1 MIPSINHKA
10 WWNMS
15 KTTTVDEV
23 LNFWFNECTP
33 EQWYKKD
40 ADFDA
45 LIFRRFETTVSAAL
59 KGEMEA
65 WQTDLKGC
73 LAIILMLDQFTRNI
87 FRNTPKA
94 FLGDKKALELSLIC
108 RDKGYL
114 QHDNP
119 SYRQF
124 MLMPMMHSEDIAIQE
139 QSLPLFKE
147 FTSERIYGYAVKHRD
162 IIQRFG
168 RFPHRNEILG
178 RISTEEEI
186 EFLKQPGSSF

>member
-1 MIPSINHKA
+1 
-10 WWNMS
+10 MS

-33 EQWYKKD
+33 EQRYKKD

-45 LIFRRFETTVSAAL
+45 LIFRRFETPVSEAL
-59 KGEMEA
+59 KGEVEA

-73 LAIILMLDQFTRNI
+73 LAIILMFDQFTRNI

-94 FLGDKKALELSLIC
+94 FSGDEEALELSLFC

-114 QHDNP
+114 QHDN
-119 SYRQF
+119 STYRQF

-139 QSLPLFKE
+139 QSLPLFRE
-147 FTSERIYGYAVKHRD
+147 FTGERIYGYAVKHRD
-162 IIQRFG
+162 IIHRFE

-178 RISTEEEI
+178 RMSTEEEI
-186 EFLKQPGSSF
+186 EFLKNPDPHFKDPHRN

>member
-1 MIPSINHKA
+1 MIQSINHKA
-10 WWNMS
+10 WSNMS

-87 FRNTPKA
+87 FRKTPKA

-108 RDKGYL
+108 HDKGYL

-119 SYRQF
+119 AYRQF
-124 MLMPMMHSEDIAIQE
+124 MLMPMMHSEDTAIQE

>member
-1 MIPSINHKA
+1 
-10 WWNMS
+10 MS

-45 LIFRRFETTVSAAL
+45 LIFRRFETAVSAAL
-59 KGEMEA
+59 KGEVEA

-73 LAIILMLDQFTRNI
+73 LAVILMLDQFTRNI

-94 FLGDKKALELSLIC
+94 FLGDKKTLELSLVC
-108 RDKGYL
+108 HDKGYL

-119 SYRQF
+119 TYRQF
-124 MLMPMMHSEDIAIQE
+124 MLMQMMDSEDIAIQD
-139 QSLPLFKE
+139 QSLPLFKD
-147 FTSERIYGYAVKHRD
+147 FTIERIYEYAMKHRD
-162 IIQRFG
+162 IIERFG

-186 EFLKQPGSSF
+186 EFLKQPRSSF

>member
-1 MIPSINHKA
+1 
-10 WWNMS
+10 MS

-33 EQWYKKD
+33 EQRYKKD

-45 LIFRRFETTVSAAL
+45 LIFRRFETAVSEAL
-59 KGEMEA
+59 KREVEA
-65 WQTDLKGC
+65 WQTELKGC
-73 LAIILMLDQFTRNI
+73 FAIILMFDQFTRNI
-87 FRNTPKA
+87 FWNTPKA
-94 FLGDKKALELSLIC
+94 FSGDEKALELSLVC

-114 QHDNP
+114 QHDN
-119 SYRQF
+119 STYRQF

-139 QSLPLFKE
+139 ESLPLFKD
-147 FTSERIYGYAVKHRD
+147 FTIERIYEYAMKHRD

>member
-1 MIPSINHKA
+1 
-10 WWNMS
+10 MS

-40 ADFDA
+40 ADFDV

-59 KGEMEA
+59 KGEVEA

-94 FLGDKKALELSLIC
+94 FSGDKKALELSLVC

-119 SYRQF
+119 AYRQF
-124 MLMPMMHSEDIAIQE
+124 MLMPMMHSEDIAIQD

-147 FTSERIYGYAVKHRD
+147 FTSVRIYEYAIKHRD

-168 RFPHRNEILG
+168 KFPHRNEI
-178 RISTEEEI
+178 
-186 EFLKQPGSSF
+186 

>member
-1 MIPSINHKA
+1 MI
-10 WWNMS
+10 

-33 EQWYKKD
+33 AQWYKKD

-59 KGEMEA
+59 KGEVEA
-65 WQTDLKGC
+65 WQTDLKGR

-108 RDKGYL
+108 HDKG
-114 QHDNP
+114 
-119 SYRQF
+119 
-124 MLMPMMHSEDIAIQE
+124 
-139 QSLPLFKE
+139 
-147 FTSERIYGYAVKHRD
+147 
-162 IIQRFG
+162 
-168 RFPHRNEILG
+168 
-178 RISTEEEI
+178 
-186 EFLKQPGSSF
+186 

>member
-1 MIPSINHKA
+1 
-10 WWNMS
+10 MS

-33 EQWYKKD
+33 EQWYKKNV
-40 ADFDA
+40 DFDA
-45 LIFRRFETTVSAAL
+45 LIFRRFETAVSAAL
-59 KGEMEA
+59 KGEVEA
-65 WQTDLKGC
+65 SQTDLKGC
-73 LAIILMLDQFTRNI
+73 LASILMLDQFTRNI

-108 RDKGYL
+108 HDKEYL
-114 QHDNP
+114 QHGNP
-119 SYRQF
+119 TYRQF
-124 MLMPMMHSEDIAIQE
+124 MLMPMMHSEDIAIQD
-139 QSLPLFKE
+139 QSLFKD
-147 FTSERIYGYAVKHRD
+147 FTSERIYGYAIKHRD

-178 RISTEEEI
+178 RISTEVEI

>member
-1 MIPSINHKA
+1 
-10 WWNMS
+10 MS
-15 KTTTVDEV
+15 KTTTADEV

-45 LIFRRFETTVSAAL
+45 LIFRRFETAVSAAL

-108 RDKGYL
+108 HDKGYL

-119 SYRQF
+119 AYRQF
-124 MLMPMMHSEDIAIQE
+124 MLMPMMHSEDIAIQD
-139 QSLPLFKE
+139 QSLSLFKE
-147 FTSERIYGYAVKHRD
+147 FTSERIYEYAIRHRE

-168 RFPHRNEILG
+168 RFPHRNQILG